1 MFTSFLSGMGLTG
14 TILFVINLFLILMG
28 ATANNM
34 PAKIVTVTG
43 ALAGLL
49 LIIFA
54 FVLRTASFVVT

>member
-1 MFTSFLSGMGLTG
+1 MGLTG